1 MMRNCFGKKKMYKY
15 NLGLKKSLA
24 NSRRLFCYHVT
35 VATVEELVAAA
46 AAAAVV
52 LAVEESVATAVAIAV
67 AVEELVVAVVVA
79 TVVVAGGCD
88 CCLL

>member
-24 NSRRLFCYHVT
+24 NSKRLFCYHVT
-35 VATVEELVAAA
+35 VATAEELV
-46 AAAAVV
+46 AAAVV

-79 TVVVAGGCD
+79 MVVVAGGCD
-88 CCLL
+88 YCLL

>member
-1 MMRNCFGKKKMYKY
+1 MRNCFGKKKMYKY

-35 VATVEELVAAA
+35 VATAEELVAAT
-46 AAAAVV
+46 AAVV

-88 CCLL
+88 YYLL